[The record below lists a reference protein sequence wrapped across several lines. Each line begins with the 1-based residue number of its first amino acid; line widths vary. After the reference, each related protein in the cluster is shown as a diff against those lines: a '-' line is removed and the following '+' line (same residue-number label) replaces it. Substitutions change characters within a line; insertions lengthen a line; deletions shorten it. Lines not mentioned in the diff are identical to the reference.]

1 MPLLFLWMLVLTQA
15 TALPPD
21 ATMVDRIVPSS
32 ENALSAPVPDP
43 APAVMVSSPDVSEGS
58 EDRKREKRRLVSKRY
73 YKKSRVERALDKEL
87 LSVAPDGKLGAIV
100 EAMLNDPLIASI
112 QNYANVVAI
121 QRLGYNDHGP
131 VHARIVALNSLKL
144 LALLEDGGV
153 HPSTVLEEVAH
164 PEDARVAVF
173 IAAFLH
179 DLGMSVTRDN
189 HEWHSVHI
197 ADRFLDSHLGKVY
210 DDEGRVWML
219 KSLINEC
226 IIGHMGNY
234 RINSVEAGVLM
245 IGDGADCTKGRAQ
258 IPTQLAKN
266 PMIGDIHRFSASAID
281 SVRIGKGARK
291 PVRIDVHMSNSA
303 GLFQVEEVLIGK
315 AKLSPIMNF
324 LEIAAHLEGK
334 ERLYLQ

>member
-1 MPLLFLWMLVLTQA
+1 MI
-15 TALPPD
+15 
-21 ATMVDRIVPSS
+21 DRIVPTPES
-32 ENALSAPVPDP
+32 ALGGPVPDP
-43 APAVMVSSPDVSEGS
+43 VPEVLVTGSGVPDNS

-73 YKKSRVERALDKEL
+73 YKKSRVEKALDKQL
-87 LSVAPDGKLGAIV
+87 LSVASEGRLATLV
-100 EAMLNDPLIASI
+100 EGMLNDPLIASI

-144 LALLEDGGV
+144 LSLLEEGGV
-153 HPSTVLEEVAH
+153 LASTVLEEVAR
-164 PEDARVAVF
+164 PEDARIAVF
-173 IAAFLH
+173 LAAFLH

-197 ADRFLDSHLGKVY
+197 ADRFLDEHLGKVY
-210 DDEGRVWML
+210 DDEGRIWML

-234 RINSVEAGVLM
+234 RINSVEAGIIM

-281 SVRIGKGARK
+281 SVKISKGARK
-291 PVRIDVHMSNSA
+291 PVRIDVHMSNSS